1 MDSLD
6 DHDGIVHHNGYGEE
20 QCREHKQVDGES
32 EYPEEEECTYQCHR
46 HRNHRDEC
54 GAEVLQEDVN
64 HEEHEQQCYHQR
76 EDNLLDGCE
85 EELRDVVVYLVFN
98 TRREALGL
106 PFQLGLYILRNLC
119 GVGAGNLLHH
129 THY

>member
-6 DHDGIVHHNGYGEE
+6 NHNGIIHHNGDGKK
-20 QCREHKQVDGES
+20 QGREHKQVDGEP

-54 GAEVLQEDVN
+54 GAEVLQEDVH
-64 HEEHEQQCYHQR
+64 HEEHEQQREHKG
-76 EDNLLDGCE
+76 EDNLLDRGE
-85 EELRDVVVYLVFN
+85 EELRNVVVDLVFH
-98 TRREALGL
+98 TGREALCL
-106 PFQLGLYILRNLC
+106 LFQLSLYILRNLR